1 MRALYGTCSQS
12 LYAAGPIR
20 SGQCWW
26 LGVDLV
32 WYWGVFLALLQIPG
46 GHLRPLR
53 SLPPR
58 LRSAPKV
65 TLMYRPQQE
74 LFRNQDLL
82 LTLENRK
89 NCISPFCQASPPHLQ
104 PSMEVNHRPSQYP
117 AIVPPRPGKDIVNS
131 PNSSKTIKMVATY
144 LVPSTLDLSPTCITP
159 LDAARS
165 DMD

>member
-1 MRALYGTCSQS
+1 MLSS
-12 LYAAGPIR
+12 PIR
-20 SGQCWW
+20 
-26 LGVDLV
+26 LN
-32 WYWGVFLALLQIPG
+32 ALTFP
-46 GHLRPLR
+46 RPLANSGR
-53 SLPPR
+53 SLEAT
-58 LRSAPKV
+58 S
-65 TLMYRPQQE
+65 PQQE

-144 LVPSTLDLSPTCITP
+144 LVPSTLDLSPTCIVMYECGFARIP
-159 LDAARS
+159 L
-165 DMD
+165 